1 MWFILMLRSTF
12 ELQQEPM
19 RFILVLPSTFE
30 LLQEPM
36 RVFVKHQAGSV
47 EVLLVFADQCL
58 MFICE

>member
-1 MWFILMLRSTF
+1 MSV
-12 ELQQEPM
+12 
-19 RFILVLPSTFE
+19 ILVLRNTFE